1 MWLILH
7 SNFHN
12 QDCIFIPM
20 SVFVDLC
27 FSFTPNCVLWYWQW
41 SFENSIIQYYI
52 KKKRKKKAI
61 IVSIHSLL
69 GRNRIHIGW
78 TVCELWQILE
88 KKKRNCDYIETIVGP
103 HVTIYYLNTLSFIGT
118 STKNEIFW
126 NSVQTNNMTIFKTL
140 GLIVKLTHSFT
151 SLIYIRLFF
160 NKGVRCDPVL
170 I

>member
-1 MWLILH
+1 MTDSTLKFSQPRLYFSSNGCVRRLMLFLYTKLCSLTH
-7 SNFHN
+7 S
-12 QDCIFIPM
+12 
-20 SVFVDLC
+20 
-27 FSFTPNCVLWYWQW
+27 QW
-41 SFENSIIQYYI
+41 SFENSIIRYYI
-52 KKKRKKKAI
+52 KKKKKKKAI

-88 KKKRNCDYIETIVGP
+88 KKRNCDYIETIVGP

-118 STKNEIFW
+118 SKQNEIFW